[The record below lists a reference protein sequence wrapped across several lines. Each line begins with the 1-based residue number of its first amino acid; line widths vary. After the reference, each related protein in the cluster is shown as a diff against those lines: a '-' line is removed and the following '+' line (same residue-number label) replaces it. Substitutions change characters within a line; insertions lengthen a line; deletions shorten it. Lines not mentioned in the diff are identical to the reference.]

1 MQSFDELLQMEL
13 TKPMELKQ
21 NGVKVGQI
29 TPLEAMVKSIVTK
42 AGKGDIAAINVV
54 RNMTRKPTQDDADET
69 ARREAAVNAYEQQ
82 LIAQFKGE
90 KVYDGQDNELR
101 MLAES
106 RYMVDVLARRI
117 QQADFEPLITEY
129 TQSGGTKQSR
139 NPIIDMH
146 KEAKKQ
152 FDADLSRLRQEAI
165 QRIITRRNM
174 KL

>member
-1 MQSFDELLQMEL
+1 MQSFDERLQQEL

-82 LIAQFKGE
+82 LTAQFKGE

>member
-1 MQSFDELLQMEL
+1 
-13 TKPMELKQ
+13 MELKQ

-82 LIAQFKGE
+82 LTAQFKGE

>member
-1 MQSFDELLQMEL
+1 MQSFDELLQAEL
-13 TKPMELKQ
+13 SKPMELKQ

-29 TPLEAMVKSIVTK
+29 SPLEAMVKSIVTK

-54 RNMTRKPTQDDADET
+54 RNMTRKPTQEDADET
-69 ARREAAVNAYEQQ
+69 KRREELVNDYQQ
-82 LIAQFKGE
+82 KLTDQFKGE
-90 KVYDGQDNELR
+90 KVYDGQDQELR
-101 MLAES
+101 LLAET
-106 RYMVDVLARRI
+106 RYMVDVLARKM

-129 TQSGGTKQSR
+129 TQSGAAKQTR

-152 FDADLSRLRQEAI
+152 FDTDLSRLRQEAL
-165 QRIITRRNM
+165 QRIITRKNM

>member
-1 MQSFDELLQMEL
+1 MQSFDELLQQEL

-82 LIAQFKGE
+82 LTAQFKGE
-90 KVYDGQDNELR
+90 KVHDGQDNELR

>member
-1 MQSFDELLQMEL
+1 MQSFDELLQQEL

-82 LIAQFKGE
+82 LTAQFKGE

>member
-1 MQSFDELLQMEL
+1 MQSFDELLQQEL

-82 LIAQFKGE
+82 LTAQFKGE

-101 MLAES
+101 MLAAS

>member
-1 MQSFDELLQMEL
+1 MQSFDELLQKEL

-69 ARREAAVNAYEQQ
+69 ARREAVVNAYEQQ
-82 LIAQFKGE
+82 LTAQFKGE

>member
-82 LIAQFKGE
+82 LTAQFKGE

>member
-69 ARREAAVNAYEQQ
+69 DRREAAVNAYEQQ
-82 LIAQFKGE
+82 LTAQFKGE

>member
-1 MQSFDELLQMEL
+1 MQSFDELLQQEL

-54 RNMTRKPTQDDADET
+54 RNMTHKPTQDDADET

-82 LIAQFKGE
+82 LTAQFKGE